1 MNHFWN
7 MMLIQNRVWQGPCVI
22 NMPKECFKEKK
33 KLYKEWVEESSKTL
47 HSKIFYLKKL
57 IRKYIV
63 NILFTSPFLYFI
75 FAAMI
80 SSKSIWAKEKS
91 TKLWNMAKMAK
102 TVHFITPMVYV
113 HGILLLW
120 LKLPQKLWL
129 PEMWI
134 SLPLPLQLLVK
145 WFKIQ
150 CLSFKY
156 KLF

>member
-1 MNHFWN
+1 M
-7 MMLIQNRVWQGPCVI
+7 
-22 NMPKECFKEKK
+22 
-33 KLYKEWVEESSKTL
+33 
-47 HSKIFYLKKL
+47 
-57 IRKYIV
+57 
-63 NILFTSPFLYFI
+63 FTSPFLYFI

-91 TKLWNMAKMAK
+91 TKLWNMAKMVK

-150 CLSFKY
+150 CLSFIYNFLMFYFNVQCCCVWKKVCVLTLINLLLRRELTFVKY
-156 KLF
+156 FFVGTLENIY

>member
-1 MNHFWN
+1 M
-7 MMLIQNRVWQGPCVI
+7 
-22 NMPKECFKEKK
+22 
-33 KLYKEWVEESSKTL
+33 
-47 HSKIFYLKKL
+47 
-57 IRKYIV
+57 
-63 NILFTSPFLYFI
+63 PFLSF

-156 KLF
+156 NCFNVLFQCTMLLCVKESVCTNINKFTFEKGTNYLLWNIFCGDTWKHLLISKDWVSH

>member
-1 MNHFWN
+1 M
-7 MMLIQNRVWQGPCVI
+7 
-22 NMPKECFKEKK
+22 
-33 KLYKEWVEESSKTL
+33 
-47 HSKIFYLKKL
+47 
-57 IRKYIV
+57 
-63 NILFTSPFLYFI
+63 PFLSF

-156 KLF
+156 NCFNVLFQCTMLLCVKESVCTNINKFTFEKGTNYCEIFFCGDTWKHLLIGKDWLSH

>member
-1 MNHFWN
+1 M
-7 MMLIQNRVWQGPCVI
+7 
-22 NMPKECFKEKK
+22 
-33 KLYKEWVEESSKTL
+33 
-47 HSKIFYLKKL
+47 
-57 IRKYIV
+57 
-63 NILFTSPFLYFI
+63 PFLSF

-156 KLF
+156 NFLMFYFNVQCCCVWLKVCVLTLINLLLRRELTFVKYFLWDTWKHYNIR